1 MKRHLKTVACF
12 LTFLILI
19 QGCSIYKSVSAPY
32 EEAMKHNA
40 RVRVKYPDQFALRF
54 NRIEII
60 DDDLY
65 GVKKVN
71 GRIVKTLIN
80 REKIKKIQVK
90 DKTWSWIVFLGIPVI
105 YIGILVATVDDWFT
119 IEWGN

>member
-1 MKRHLKTVACF
+1 MKRHLKAVASF
-12 LTFLILI
+12 LALLILI

-40 RVRVKYPDQFALRF
+40 KVRVKYPDQFAVKF

-71 GRIVKTLIN
+71 GKTVKTLIN
-80 REKIKKIQVK
+80 TEKAKKIQVK
-90 DKTWSWIVFLGIPVI
+90 DKTLSWIVFLGIPVV
-105 YIGILVATVDDWFT
+105 YIGVLIALLMTGT
-119 IEWGN
+119 IDVI